1 MNKIFYSNSLRLI
14 DNNIGIL
21 FNKIKDI
28 TPFFEVQDIP
38 INRNSISFEYEKLIY
53 GDSIEKFQFVR
64 CNNWLINEYESV
76 DYELI

>member
-1 MNKIFYSNSLRLI
+1 MNKFFYSKNLRFV
-14 DNNIGIL
+14 DNHERISYNTT
-21 FNKIKDI
+21 K
-28 TPFFEVQDIP
+28 EVAPLLEVLDIP

-64 CNNWLINEYESV
+64 CNNWLINKYESV